1 MVRKTSKILEKDV
14 EAALG
19 RHCRKHGIL
28 YYKWTSPAQRG
39 VPDRILIFP
48 NGLLRFVELKRPGLK
63 DNTSPQQERVFAK
76 LKDRNHCVYIV
87 DDIDVGK
94 YLIDCWLDLDAGMLA

>member
-1 MVRKTSKILEKDV
+1 MARTTTKVLEKDV
-14 EAALG
+14 EAAVG

-48 NGLLRFVELKRPGLK
+48 NGLVRFVELKRPGLK
-63 DNTSPQQERVFAK
+63 NNTSPQQDRVFAK
-76 LKDRNHCVYIV
+76 LKERNHVVYIF
-87 DDIDVGK
+87 DDAAVANYTIDQ
-94 YLIDCWLDLDAGMLA
+94 WLDFDAGLFA